1 MARTLLIGANSTIA
15 QALREN
21 SEREFLTF
29 SRSEGTLN
37 LDNAYAAREPK
48 NTEKNVAPNPIIK
61 ELEYLGKNLEGPVI
75 TISLL
80 LTNSSYQV
88 SGGGRES
95 K

>member
-1 MARTLLIGANSTIA
+1 MKIGTATAMGGNILVDKIKNNKS
-15 QALREN
+15 
-21 SEREFLTF
+21 SFK
-29 SRSEGTLN
+29 GTLN

-88 SGGGRES
+88 SGGGRVS